1 MRKKIYFLYICS
13 TFLLF
18 NNLSGQTFGVI
29 GDYGVNN
36 IAELEVSNLIKTWNP
51 DFIITVGDNNYPK
64 GDSST
69 IDINIGKY
77 FHEFIWPYYGIYGVG
92 SKKNR
97 FFPSI
102 GNHDILTAN
111 GKPYYDYF
119 TLPGNERYYDFVWRD
134 VHFFSL
140 NSDIREIDGS
150 ESTSIQAQ
158 WLKNKLATSTSP
170 WKIVYMHE
178 SPFVS
183 DENHHSEIRL
193 QWPFKDWG
201 ATVVLSGHSHVYE
214 RLSVNELTYMVN
226 GLGGN
231 GIYSFD
237 NPVPGS
243 LVRYNGAHGAMKVVA
258 NADSIVFMFINSSD
272 SLIDYYSI
280 KNETGIKN
288 EHLKDIVQLQNYPN
302 PFEQSTTI
310 SFIMPDTGFA
320 GLKIYNLLGE
330 EIASLIGEILIKG
343 KHTFEWQTQDFEK
356 GVYYYSLILQD
367 QILTR
372 KAILIR

>member
-1 MRKKIYFLYICS
+1 M
-13 TFLLF
+13 
-18 NNLSGQTFGVI
+18 
-29 GDYGVNN
+29 
-36 IAELEVSNLIKTWNP
+36 AELEVSNLIKTWNP

-77 FHEFIWPYYGIYGVG
+77 FHEFICPYYGIYGVG

-102 GNHDILTAN
+102 GNHDIMTEN
-111 GKPYYDYF
+111 GKPYFDYF
-119 TLPGNERYYDFVWRD
+119 TLPGNERYYDFVWGD

-140 NSDIREIDGS
+140 NSNISEMDGS

-158 WLKNKLATSTSP
+158 WLKNKLATSSSP

-178 SPFVS
+178 SPFAS
-183 DENHHSEIRL
+183 DEKHGSEIRI

-237 NPVPGS
+237 NPVLGS
-243 LVRYNGAHGAMKVVA
+243 LVRYNGDHGAMKVVA

-280 KNETGIKN
+280 KNETGIEN
-288 EHLKDIVQLQNYPN
+288 EQLTDIVQLQNYPN

-320 GLKIYNLLGE
+320 ELKIYNLLGE
-330 EIASLIGEILIKG
+330 EIATLISEILIKG
-343 KHTFEWQTQDFEK
+343 KHLFEWQTQDFEK
-356 GVYYYSLILQD
+356 GIYYYSLIIQD